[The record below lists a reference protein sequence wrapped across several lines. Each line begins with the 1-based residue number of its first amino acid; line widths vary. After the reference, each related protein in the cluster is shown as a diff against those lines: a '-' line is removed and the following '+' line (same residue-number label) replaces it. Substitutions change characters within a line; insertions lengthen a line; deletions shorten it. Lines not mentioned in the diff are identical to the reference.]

1 MVELLLMGQ
10 KMDLY
15 DYTGMLG
22 KYICYESGVLN
33 KCWIQGHGI
42 QLFKNYCS
50 FIDLGLDQSKL

>member
-22 KYICYESGVLN
+22 KYICYESGVLKSN
-33 KCWIQGHGI
+33 VG
-42 QLFKNYCS
+42 FKVMV
-50 FIDLGLDQSKL
+50 LDCLKTIALL